1 MSTKDYELI
10 AQVIRDQAE
19 MNARALREPAY
30 NGTPSDEYYARFE
43 AKQDALDDLAR
54 DLAVK
59 LAQDN
64 PRFRIDTF
72 LKACFGDPNMLY
84 DPEAVSR

>member
-1 MSTKDYELI
+1 MSKKDYELI

-19 MNARALREPAY
+19 TNARALNEPAC
-30 NGTPSDEYYARFE
+30 NGTPGDEHYARYE
-43 AKQDALDDLAR
+43 ARQDALEDVAHG
-54 DLAVK
+54 LAVK

-72 LKACFGDPNMLY
+72 IKACSP
-84 DPEAVSR
+84 PSAE